1 MKKLKPEQ
9 VTFLEDKAYQIRRLC
24 LEMITCGQWGHPGG
38 SFSMAE
44 IMAVLYF
51 HVLRVDPENPNW
63 AERDR
68 FILSKAHA
76 SPALYTSLA
85 LRGFFPVD
93 DLYCYCQIGGIEGH
107 TDMHRTKGVES
118 SGGSLG
124 MGLSIAVGL
133 AWGLR
138 QKELPKVRVY
148 CVIGDGESTS
158 GNIWE
163 AAMSAGHYHLDN
175 LITIMDYNKV
185 MAKGFVWEEMG
196 IEPVREK
203 WESFGWDVLEIDGH
217 DIQAINESIYKARW
231 ILPRGKPIMIIA
243 HTVKGRGIE
252 NAEFN
257 YKWHTQHP
265 TPEVA
270 DQMLREL
277 SVRYEKPIEGYSRLN
292 I

>member
-1 MKKLKPEQ
+1 M
-9 VTFLEDKAYQIRRLC
+9 
-24 LEMITCGQWGHPGG
+24 
-38 SFSMAE
+38 
-44 IMAVLYF
+44 
-51 HVLRVDPENPNW
+51 
-63 AERDR
+63 
-68 FILSKAHA
+68 
-76 SPALYTSLA
+76 
-85 LRGFFPVD
+85 RGFFPID
-93 DLYCYCQIGGIEGH
+93 DLYRYCQIGGIEGH
-107 TDMHRTKGVES
+107 TDLRRTKGLDS

-138 QKELPKVRVY
+138 KKELQKARVY

-163 AAMSAGHYHLDN
+163 AAMAASQYHLDN

-217 DIQAINESIYKARW
+217 DIQAINESLYKARW
-231 ILPRGKPIMIIA
+231 ILLRGKPIMIIA
-243 HTVKGRGIE
+243 HTVKGRGVE
-252 NAEFN
+252 DAEFN

-270 DQMLREL
+270 DKMLREL
-277 SVRYEKPIEGYSRLN
+277 SVRYEKPIEGFSRLN
-292 I
+292 K